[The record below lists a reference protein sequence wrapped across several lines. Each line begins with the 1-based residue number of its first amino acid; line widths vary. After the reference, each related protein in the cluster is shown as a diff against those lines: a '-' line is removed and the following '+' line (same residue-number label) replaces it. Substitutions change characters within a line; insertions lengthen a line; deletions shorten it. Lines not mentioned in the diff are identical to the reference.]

1 MDFVQ
6 NYSKVIE
13 EQPHMNIWHDLSADR
28 VKPNDFTAVIEI
40 AKGSKVKY
48 ELDKDTGMIVMDRI
62 LHTSTQ
68 YPANYGFI
76 PKTYADDGD
85 PLDVLLI
92 CSETLM
98 PNTLVRCFPIG
109 VIMMEDG
116 GDKDEK
122 IIALPYGDPVY
133 NGYKELS
140 DIPEHIVKEMAHF
153 FSVYKALEGKK
164 TLIEGIKDRK
174 AAEQIITECI
184 EKYNKAFPAK

>member
-1 MDFVQ
+1 
-6 NYSKVIE
+6 
-13 EQPHMNIWHDLSADR
+13 MNIWHDLSADR

-62 LHTSTQ
+62 LYTSTQ

-140 DIPEHIVKEMAHF
+140 DIPEHLVKEMAHF

-164 TLIEGIKDRK
+164 TLIEGVKDRK
-174 AAEQIITECI
+174 AAEEIITACI

>member
-1 MDFVQ
+1 
-6 NYSKVIE
+6 
-13 EQPHMNIWHDLSADR
+13 MNIWHDLSADR

-164 TLIEGIKDRK
+164 TLIEGVKDRK

>member
-1 MDFVQ
+1 
-6 NYSKVIE
+6 
-13 EQPHMNIWHDLSADR
+13 MNIWHDLSADR

-153 FSVYKALEGKK
+153 FSVYKALEGKN
-164 TLIEGIKDRK
+164 TLIEGVKDRK
-174 AAEQIITECI
+174 AAEEIITACI

>member
-1 MDFVQ
+1 
-6 NYSKVIE
+6 
-13 EQPHMNIWHDLSADR
+13 MNIWHDLSADR

-92 CSETLM
+92 CSENLM

-164 TLIEGIKDRK
+164 TLIEGVKDRK
-174 AAEQIITECI
+174 AAEEIITACI

>member
-1 MDFVQ
+1 
-6 NYSKVIE
+6 
-13 EQPHMNIWHDLSADR
+13 MNIWHDLSADR

-92 CSETLM
+92 CSENLM

-153 FSVYKALEGKK
+153 FSVYKALEGKN
-164 TLIEGIKDRK
+164 TLIEGVKDRK
-174 AAEQIITECI
+174 AAEEIITACI

>member
-1 MDFVQ
+1 
-6 NYSKVIE
+6 
-13 EQPHMNIWHDLSADR
+13 MNIWHDLSADR

-164 TLIEGIKDRK
+164 TLIEGVKDRK
-174 AAEQIITECI
+174 AAEEIISACI
-184 EKYNKAFPAK
+184 DKYNKAFPAK

>member
-1 MDFVQ
+1 
-6 NYSKVIE
+6 
-13 EQPHMNIWHDLSADR
+13 MNIWHDLSADR

-122 IIALPYGDPVY
+122 IIVLPYGDPVY

-164 TLIEGIKDRK
+164 TLIEGVKDRK
-174 AAEQIITECI
+174 AAEEIITACI

>member
-1 MDFVQ
+1 
-6 NYSKVIE
+6 
-13 EQPHMNIWHDLSADR
+13 
-28 VKPNDFTAVIEI
+28 
-40 AKGSKVKY
+40 
-48 ELDKDTGMIVMDRI
+48 MIVMDRI

-164 TLIEGIKDRK
+164 TLIEGVKDRK
-174 AAEQIITECI
+174 AAEQIITECYAI
-184 EKYNKAFPAK
+184 AFRERQRRESRN

>member
-1 MDFVQ
+1 
-6 NYSKVIE
+6 
-13 EQPHMNIWHDLSADR
+13 MNIWHDLSADR

-122 IIALPYGDPVY
+122 IIALPFGDPVY

-164 TLIEGIKDRK
+164 TLIEGVKDRK
-174 AAEQIITECI
+174 AAEEIITACI

>member
-1 MDFVQ
+1 
-6 NYSKVIE
+6 
-13 EQPHMNIWHDLSADR
+13 MNIWHDLSADR

>member
-1 MDFVQ
+1 
-6 NYSKVIE
+6 
-13 EQPHMNIWHDLSADR
+13 MNIWHDLSADR

-164 TLIEGIKDRK
+164 TLIEGVKDRK
-174 AAEQIITECI
+174 AAEEIITACI

>member
-1 MDFVQ
+1 
-6 NYSKVIE
+6 
-13 EQPHMNIWHDLSADR
+13 MNIWHDLSADR

-62 LHTSTQ
+62 LYTSTQ

-140 DIPEHIVKEMAHF
+140 DIPEHLVKEMAHF

-164 TLIEGIKDRK
+164 TLIEGVRDRK
-174 AAEQIITECI
+174 AAEEIITACI